1 MQLFTIFFEV
11 QKAGG
16 FDKVKK
22 MAKDLYIRKKNT
34 IFAAEFKNRIRKHTE
49 RLKKQPQTA

>member
-49 RLKKQPQTA
+49 R